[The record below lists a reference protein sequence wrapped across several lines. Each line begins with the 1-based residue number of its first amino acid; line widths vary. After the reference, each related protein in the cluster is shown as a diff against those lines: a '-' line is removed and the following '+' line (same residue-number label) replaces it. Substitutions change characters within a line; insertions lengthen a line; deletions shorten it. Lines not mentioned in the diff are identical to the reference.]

1 MVNFEIDVIFIDF
14 FNGLDLGF
22 FFFDIRNFIV
32 LGLVDFVEVILL
44 LVDVV
49 VYKFVDLLREG
60 FMFLLDFVE

>member
-14 FNGLDLGF
+14 FSGLDLGF

-60 FMFLLDFVE
+60 FMLDFVE

>member
-14 FNGLDLGF
+14 FSGLDLGF

>member
-22 FFFDIRNFIV
+22 FCFDIRNFIV

>member
-14 FNGLDLGF
+14 FSGLGF
-22 FFFDIRNFIV
+22 FFFDIRKFIV

-44 LVDVV
+44 LVDVL
-49 VYKFVDLLREG
+49 VYEFVDLFREG